1 MIDSCKMAPMG
12 KPCGNLIGDH
22 RIEMQN
28 SAPTA
33 IDVQNLGHAFD
44 GREVLA
50 DLKLQV
56 PSGRFFI
63 IIGPNGSGK
72 TTLLKLLVGLLPL
85 QTGHIDVMGRPI
97 GRYTARSLARAVAY
111 VPQSVPFSFAFTVRQ
126 VVMMGRAPHLGLL
139 GFEGTQDLELGQAA
153 MTVASVAHLAERRLD
168 QLSGGERQRV
178 FIARALCQQPKI
190 MLLDEP
196 TAALDLTHQVRVM
209 DLMERLK
216 TEQGITIVM
225 VSHDLNLAAMYAD
238 QILLLDKG
246 RMAGMGNPQTVL
258 DYAIL
263 EKVYGCPLLVD
274 KSPLGDYPRVHLVP
288 GRYFPDR

>member
-1 MIDSCKMAPMG
+1 MRDAVSI
-12 KPCGNLIGDH
+12 
-22 RIEMQN
+22 
-28 SAPTA
+28 A
-33 IDVQNLGHAFD
+33 IAVQNLGHAFD
-44 GREVLA
+44 GLPVLA
-50 DLKLQV
+50 DLSLQV

-72 TTLLKLLVGLLPL
+72 TTLLKLMVGLLPL
-85 QTGHIDVMGRPI
+85 QTGSVDIMERPI
-97 GRYTARSLARAVAY
+97 GRYSARQLARTIAY
-111 VPQSVPFSFAFTVRQ
+111 VPQSVPPSFAFTVQQ

-139 GFEGTQDLELGQAA
+139 GIEGARDLETGRQAMA
-153 MTVASVAHLAERRLD
+153 MAGISHLAGRRLD

-178 FIARALCQQPKI
+178 FIARAICQQPVI

-196 TAALDLTHQVRVM
+196 TAALDLAHQVRVM

-216 TEQGITIVM
+216 TEQNITVVM

-238 QILLLDKG
+238 RILLLDKG
-246 RMAGMGNPQTVL
+246 RTAGLGPPQTVL

-288 GRYFPDR
+288 GRYLGDH